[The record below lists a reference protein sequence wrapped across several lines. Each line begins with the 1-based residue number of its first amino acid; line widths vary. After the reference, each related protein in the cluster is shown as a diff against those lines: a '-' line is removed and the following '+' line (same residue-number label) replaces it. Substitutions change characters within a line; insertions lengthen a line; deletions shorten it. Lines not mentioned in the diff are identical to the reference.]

1 MAQNDMQNE
10 ITSRSGVHYFFAGW
24 RLIMLP
30 GIKRYVLLPLLVN
43 IALLGGAFW
52 WLYRQ
57 LSVWIPQLMSYVPH
71 WLHWLNYLL
80 WPLCVL
86 AVLLV
91 FGYFFSTVANVIAAP
106 FSGLLAERLESRLTG
121 HDAPDSGMVALMR
134 DTPRMLHREWV
145 KLCHYLPRALILLA
159 LHFIPAL
166 GQTLVPVLWFLFSA
180 WMLAIQY
187 CDYPFDNHKVPFPAM
202 RAALRRHKVA
212 NLQFGALVSL
222 FTLIPV
228 VNLVILPVAV
238 CGATAMWVDNYRAG
252 HTLSGS

>member
-1 MAQNDMQNE
+1 MAQIDMQKE
-10 ITSRSGVHYFFAGW
+10 ITSRSGMHYFFAGW

-57 LSVWIPQLMSYVPH
+57 LSQWLPQLMSYVPD

-106 FSGLLAERLESRLTG
+106 FSGLLAERLEMRLT
-121 HDAPDSGMVALMR
+121 PDSGLVDLVR
-134 DTPRMLHREWV
+134 DTPRMLQREWV
-145 KLCHYLPRALILLA
+145 KLCYYLPRALILLA
-159 LHFIPAL
+159 LHFIPAI
-166 GQTLVPVLWFLFSA
+166 GRWCRCCGFCSA
-180 WMLAIQY
+180 PGCWRFNIAII
-187 CDYPFDNHKVPFPAM
+187 PLITI
-202 RAALRRHKVA
+202 RSLSRRCA
-212 NLQFGALVSL
+212 PRSG
-222 FTLIPV
+222 
-228 VNLVILPVAV
+228 VIRWRI
-238 CGATAMWVDNYRAG
+238 CGSAHW
-252 HTLSGS
+252 

>member
-1 MAQNDMQNE
+1 MQNE
-10 ITSRSGVHYFFAGW
+10 ITPRSGVHYFFAGW

-30 GIKRYVLLPLLVN
+30 GIKRYVLLPLLIN
-43 IALLGGAFW
+43 IVLLGGAFW

-57 LSVWIPQLMSYVPH
+57 FSVWIPYLMGHMPH
-71 WLHWLNYLL
+71 WLCWFNYLL

-86 AVLLV
+86 AVLIA
-91 FGYFFSTVANVIAAP
+91 FSYFFSTVANLIAAP
-106 FSGLLAERLESRLTG
+106 FSGLLAERLESRLIG
-121 HDAPDSGMVALMR
+121 HIAQNSSLVALMR
-134 DTPRMLHREWV
+134 DTPRMLRREFV
-145 KLCHYLPRALILLA
+145 KLCYYLSRALVLLI
-159 LHFIPAL
+159 LHFIPPL
-166 GQTLVPVLWFLFSA
+166 GQTLVPALWFLFSA

-212 NLQFGALVSL
+212 NLQFGAMVSL

-238 CGATAMWVDNYRAG
+238 CGATAMWINNHRAD